1 MMRKEWQDSK
11 QKKKDLKEM
20 KTFNIELNKKN
31 INYIVSIIKSKFHIL
46 IHK

>member
-31 INYIVSIIKSKFHIL
+31 INYIVSIIKNKFQTHINT
-46 IHK
+46 

>member
-31 INYIVSIIKSKFHIL
+31 IVSIIKNKFQIHINT
-46 IHK
+46 

>member
-31 INYIVSIIKSKFHIL
+31 IVSIIKNKFQTHINT
-46 IHK
+46 